1 LFDIDHVTVEPLNGL
16 HDLTRFRCSKA
27 PIQAFCHDKLLEA
40 HDEFRLRAAVAL
52 HEDDPRIVGY
62 YFLCLSSIAPE
73 GVGRAVEGGFLHVD
87 AIPTVYMG
95 MIGVEA
101 RLERRGIGK
110 KLMTHALARV
120 ARIAESAGTFAL
132 TLDALDEEVAG
143 YYEGQFDFERFEPG
157 GLKMYLPIGTIM
169 ALGL

>member
-1 LFDIDHVTVEPLNGL
+1 MFNIDHVTIEPLNGL
-16 HDLTRFRCSKA
+16 HDLSRFRCSKA
-27 PIQAFCHDKLLEA
+27 PIQAFCRDKLLEA
-40 HDEFRLRAAVAL
+40 HDDFRLRAVVAL
-52 HEDDPRIVGY
+52 HEADPRIVGY
-62 YFLCLSSIAPE
+62 YYLCLSSVAPE
-73 GVGRAVEGGFLHVD
+73 AVDRALEGHFLHVD

-95 MIGVEA
+95 MIGVDA

-110 KLMTHALARV
+110 KLMAHALARV
-120 ARIAESAGTFAL
+120 SRIAESAGTFAL

-157 GLKMYLPIGTIM
+157 GLKMFLPIGTIM